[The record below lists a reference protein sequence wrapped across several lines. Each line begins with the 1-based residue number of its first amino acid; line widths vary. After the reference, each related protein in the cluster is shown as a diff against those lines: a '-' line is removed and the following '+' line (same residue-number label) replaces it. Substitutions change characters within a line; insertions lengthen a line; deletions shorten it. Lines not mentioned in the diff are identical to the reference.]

1 MTLATAKARANKN
14 IVQVSLAIITYDH
27 QNIFIVQATGFF
39 ELTICNYGTLTI
51 RMILSFLGRVP
62 YYNGDMGF

>member
-14 IVQVSLAIITYDH
+14 MVQVSLAIITYDH
-27 QNIFIVQATGFF
+27 QNIFIVLATGLY

-51 RMILSFLGRVP
+51 RMI
-62 YYNGDMGF
+62 